1 MSSSPDP
8 ENDPTAPPAR
18 PAVTGD
24 LPRIPLPSRPPKPS
38 PPTTAEAT
46 GPEGPGEA
54 LAPPPSL
61 SGNPIL
67 AERSSPASTD
77 EPAKP
82 AKPDQPVEEPIDP
95 KDLQAAVGQL
105 ADVSFVLFGQLVGR
119 ADARARSLPEVDSKW
134 VPTDEE
140 RLFVAEPAARI
151 AKRHIKAPRQALDV
165 IDGTLIAAG
174 VAGFTV
180 RGLTGVTPLDKA
192 KEP

>member
-1 MSSSPDP
+1 MQTNPDP
-8 ENDPTAPPAR
+8 ENDPTSGPPR

-24 LPRIPLPSRPPKPS
+24 LPRIPLPSRRPRPS
-38 PPTTAEAT
+38 PPTTMEAT
-46 GPEGPGEA
+46 GPAELPAAPQLESSAGPT
-54 LAPPPSL
+54 PP
-61 SGNPIL
+61 
-67 AERSSPASTD
+67 ERSSPASTD
-77 EPAKP
+77 PGK
-82 AKPDQPVEEPIDP
+82 AKPDPVKPDEEPIDP

-119 ADARARSLPEVDSKW
+119 ADARARSLPAVDAKW
-134 VPTDEE
+134 VPTEQE

-180 RGLTGVTPLDKA
+180 RGLTGITPLDSDKT